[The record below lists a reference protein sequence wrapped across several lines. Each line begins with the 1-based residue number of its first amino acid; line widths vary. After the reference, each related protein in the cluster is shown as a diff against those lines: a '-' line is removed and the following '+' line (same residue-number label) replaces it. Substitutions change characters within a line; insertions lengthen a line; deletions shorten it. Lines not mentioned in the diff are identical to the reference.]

1 MGIKMSIPSKVA
13 YEKAFEIKCFRLMN
27 EAYEGSLAQK
37 TLQFDWDENDI
48 SQELCERIDLN
59 PSRRKWRIFVSREH
73 HLSSANV
80 NKIKGFANSL
90 SRIDFKMATFNKSD
104 EHLYYFEA
112 KRIKEKDSSLKR
124 SYINEGMDRFIKNK
138 YPLGCMLGF
147 LLEGDLNNTVGGI
160 NKLFS
165 VHDKNR

>member
-1 MGIKMSIPSKVA
+1 MSIPSKVA

-73 HLSSANV
+73 HLSSANI
-80 NKIKGFANSL
+80 NKIKVTLIIFINV
-90 SRIDFKMATFNKSD
+90 D
-104 EHLYYFEA
+104 
-112 KRIKEKDSSLKR
+112 LK
-124 SYINEGMDRFIKNK
+124 
-138 YPLGCMLGF
+138 LAV
-147 LLEGDLNNTVGGI
+147 TVGSCLRWGVE
-160 NKLFS
+160 LL
-165 VHDKNR
+165 